1 MDEFEM
7 ETEEKEKFPLTFEDL
22 LLFEGRARGGSWK
35 EGKKKTF

>member
-22 LLFEGRARGGSWK
+22 LLFEGESTRWQL
-35 EGKKKTF
+35 EGR